1 MIYKVYKKIGET
13 PLQALQRFRK
23 ENYLVDG
30 KFTYAGRLDPM
41 AEGVMFILSGNDVY
55 KKEEFTKKD
64 KKYIVQVLFG
74 IKTDTGD
81 LLGRICKIRNES
93 MNVNDVLKA
102 AKEVKGRICWKYP
115 IFSGK
120 TVNGRK
126 LFDYYLKGELADIE
140 VPTYE
145 GEIKE
150 ISLRNNFV
158 ISAEEL
164 LANVRTKFNLIQGS
178 SINEEYSDFRKDE
191 ILQDYEK
198 LIPLKEKFFVFE
210 FELVVTRGVF
220 MRTFAEYLGEKLTF
234 PSLAYSIKRTEILLN

>member
-13 PLQALQRFRK
+13 PLQALERFRK
-23 ENYLVDG
+23 ENDLLDG

-41 AEGVMFILSGNDVY
+41 AEGVMLILSEDDVH

-93 MNVNDVLKA
+93 LNVNDVLKA
-102 AKEVKGRICWKYP
+102 AKELQGRICWKYP

-126 LFDYYLKGELADIE
+126 LFDYYFKGDLADIE
-140 VPTYE
+140 VPTYK

-150 ISLRNNFV
+150 IYFRNDFV

-164 LANVRTKFNLIQGS
+164 LANVRTKFNLIRGS

-198 LIPLKEKFFVFE
+198 LIPSKERFFVLE
-210 FELVVTRGVF
+210 FELVVTYGVF
-220 MRTFAEYLGEKLTF
+220 MRTFAEYLGEKLST
-234 PSLAYSIKRTEILLN
+234 PSIAYVIERVEIIT